1 MFLPLTKWFLR
12 KHPLSRALSPPERLM
27 LRSPS
32 HPSHRS
38 QRHWKSPRWSRHFWP
53 WPKNEHSDPV
63 QRETNSQHKLHCGK
77 KHGVSLRTPWACA
90 ETGCSPSPPAAIPL
104 PTASHTCPITKAS
117 AFFFSFFLRVFYIAT
132 VLSLCLQLVLDSE
145 RAMWRRV
152 SWWVQTIS
160 SDDWANQRGKNS
172 PADSFS
178 KMHFKMHF
186 ILKKKN

>member
-1 MFLPLTKWFLR
+1 MLMFLPLTKWFLR

-77 KHGVSLRTPWACA
+77 KQSVTTHAVSLRGNWLFSITSRCHP
-90 ETGCSPSPPAAIPL
+90 TTNSVSHL
-104 PTASHTCPITKAS
+104 PDHKAFGFFL
-117 AFFFSFFLRVFYIAT
+117 FFFSS
-132 VLSLCLQLVLDSE
+132 SLLHCNSIE
-145 RAMWRRV
+145 FMF
-152 SWWVQTIS
+152 TIGFRLWKGHVEESKLMS
-160 SDDWANQRGKNS
+160 SDN
-172 PADSFS
+172 
-178 KMHFKMHF
+178 
-186 ILKKKN
+186 